1 MKVAVLTN
9 KYIKEPEI
17 KNRMLADLSA
27 GGEFEFTEIGDAKD
41 INPHFEKVLVFGGD
55 GTILKAAKSAAGFGI
70 PVVGVDLGRLGF
82 LAEFSKASES
92 SEIKEALLSDETAS
106 KMLISASVGDIR
118 QNALNEIVIKSAQSR
133 PVYLDLYIDGDY
145 VDSYHSDGIIISTP
159 TGSTAY
165 SLSAG
170 GPVLSPDVD
179 AMLIIPI
186 CPHSLHS
193 KSLVIS
199 SSSKVEIKLNRYIDA
214 LVSVDGEEVS
224 CIKPGENVIICKS
237 SDKAN
242 FIVKNK
248 ENFYKRLLN
257 KMNKWGVTE

>member
-1 MKVAVLTN
+1 MKIAVITN
-9 KYIKEPEI
+9 KFIKNPEI
-17 KNRMLADLSA
+17 KDKFIAELAGNDSL
-27 GGEFEFTEIGDAKD
+27 ELIDIENAKD
-41 INPHFEKVLVFGGD
+41 INNSFDKVLVFGGD
-55 GTILKAAKSAAGFGI
+55 GTILKAAKTAADFGI

-82 LAEFSKASES
+82 LAEFSKTSNAK
-92 SEIKEALLSDETAS
+92 EIEEALLSSETTS
-106 KMLISASVGDIR
+106 KMLIAAEVGKIK

-193 KSLVIS
+193 KSLVIA

-214 LVSVDGEEVS
+214 VVSVDGEEFL
-224 CIKPGENVIICKS
+224 CIKPGENVLICKS
-237 SDKAN
+237 DKTAE

-248 ENFYKRLLN
+248 DNFYKKLLD